1 MPTHYHIAQINI
13 ARMLA
18 PINDPLL
25 DDFVAQ
31 LDAINSLA
39 DDSPGFVWRLQSD
52 SGNDTDIAAY
62 EDALILINMSV
73 WESIESLQAYA
84 YRSEHV
90 GVFRQRRQWFKKPD
104 GPHTWPCGGFRPE
117 NYRRSKKANQSWTS
131 WPNTV
136 LRPKPLPSRPAS
148 RPQTARTYRFRNRVF
163 PKKLGFLRIRDHLD
177 RL

>member
-39 DDSPGFVWRLQSD
+39 DESPGFVWRLQSD

-104 GPHTWPCGGFRPE
+104 GPHLALWWVPAGKLPTVEEGQ
-117 NYRRSKKANQSWTS
+117 SKLDILAQYGPSPKAFTFKARFPAPDGQD
-131 WPNTV
+131 
-136 LRPKPLPSRPAS
+136 LP
-148 RPQTARTYRFRNRVF
+148 
-163 PKKLGFLRIRDHLD
+163 I
-177 RL
+177 